1 MPSVLDRTVN
11 FLADRL
17 DRRNFLGKAAVVGS
31 AVVAAPRAVGGEPR
45 CADASA

>member
-17 DRRNFLGKAAVVGS
+17 DRRGFLGKAAVVGS
-31 AVVAAPRAVGGEPR
+31 AVVAAPLEFGLKPT
-45 CADASA
+45 